1 LADDRI
7 PEVTPTSRV
16 ERPVPGSV
24 LSEVSPLSPEIM
36 GQRLGDVDYRVEM
49 EPELATTPLGQL
61 GYWDIREKSEG
72 DVSQYIKNVMGN
84 PETGY
89 VMGDDPADPIYGQN
103 TRGRFWGETGI
114 LRVNATD
121 LVDKFGPEA
130 RKLLEQWGA
139 DRAAAHELG
148 HAGVKLLTDAGKL
161 PPGADHFAEED
172 VMMVLDAIGF
182 ATREGDVSPP
192 WEMGDLNLNILKR
205 GPIGKALRKDSEGY
219 RTVVDYARTATGV
232 MSGELNKLNPYEQ
245 ELAKYIIDL
254 NQAASE
260 ELASRKQT
268 SYRDRL
274 K

>member
-1 LADDRI
+1 MAD
-7 PEVTPTSRV
+7 PTPTPRV
-16 ERPVPGSV
+16 ERPVQGSV

-36 GQRLGDVDYRVEM
+36 SQRLGDIDYRVEM
-49 EPELATTPLGQL
+49 EPELATTPLGKL

-89 VMGDDPADPIYGQN
+89 VMGDDPADPIYGQSI
-103 TRGRFWGETGI
+103 RGRFWPETGI

-130 RKLLEQWGA
+130 RKLLKQSGG
-139 DRAAAHELG
+139 DRTAAHELG

-161 PPGADHFAEED
+161 PPGANHFTEED

-192 WEMGDLNLNILKR
+192 WEMGDLNLNFVNR
-205 GPIGKALRKDSEGY
+205 GPIGKALRKDLEGY

-232 MSGELNKLNPYEQ
+232 MSGELNKLKPYEQ

-254 NQAASE
+254 NQVAAQ
-260 ELASRKQT
+260 ELASRKQA